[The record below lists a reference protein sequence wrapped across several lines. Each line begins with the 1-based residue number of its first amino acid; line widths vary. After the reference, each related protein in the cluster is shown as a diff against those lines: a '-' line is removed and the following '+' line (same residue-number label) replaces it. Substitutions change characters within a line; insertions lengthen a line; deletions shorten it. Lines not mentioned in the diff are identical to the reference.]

1 MTETLLFVGIG
12 SILLVGVATLGTAV
26 LTLRSARQYVEL
38 AEERMEGL
46 REGQARLLLLLHEER
61 QRPNEARERYHESP
75 QPTEEDLPSAKT
87 LLREETSS
95 EIDKLP
101 ASSTRETASGH
112 QKESQKVSTENR
124 RTPLALRYPHPD
136 DDVTPRRTS
145 AAGQS
150 PVRSDAPMKMFR
162 TIYDRY
168 LDNYEGY
175 VKLTE
180 RLYRLRDNDEM
191 IPESLAEREWEKRL
205 RRINDG
211 IERTVERLDILE
223 ASNPELAN
231 DDRVSQR
238 ASIAQHYSELTA
250 QYPKRG
256 VMSKEQVGVSS
267 RSPEKWRTPKTT
279 QLPF

>member
-1 MTETLLFVGIG
+1 MTETLLFVSIG
-12 SILLVGVATLGTAV
+12 SILLVGVVTLGTAI
-26 LTLRSARQYVEL
+26 LTLRSARRYVEL

-61 QRPNEARERYHESP
+61 QRPKREREQYP
-75 QPTEEDLPSAKT
+75 QALQPTEEDLPSEKT
-87 LLREETSS
+87 LLREGTSS
-95 EIDKLP
+95 GTKKLP

-124 RTPLALRYPHPD
+124 RTPLAIRYPHPD

-145 AAGQS
+145 SAGHS

-162 TIYDRY
+162 TIYDRC

-180 RLYRLRDNDEM
+180 RLYRSRDNDEM
-191 IPESLAEREWEKRL
+191 VPGSLAEREWKKRL
-205 RRINDG
+205 CRINDG
-211 IERTVERLDILE
+211 IERTIERLDILE
-223 ASNPELAN
+223 ASNPEVAT

-238 ASIAQHYSELTA
+238 ANIAQHHSELTA
-250 QYPKRG
+250 QYPWRG
-256 VMSKEQVGVSS
+256 EMGKEQVGIFPV
-267 RSPEKWRTPKTT
+267 T
-279 QLPF
+279 